1 MRIRAGAGVYEVKRC
16 LAVCRKGSS
25 LAMSSGLLIVHDI
38 IELGFFDPEVSWV
51 LCIYVN
57 KIVFGIS
64 FFGMYCHCQGYIC

>member
-1 MRIRAGAGVYEVKRC
+1 
-16 LAVCRKGSS
+16 
-25 LAMSSGLLIVHDI
+25 MSSGLLIVHDI